1 MDKNYRLHICLNEIG
16 LRAQYYKLDSQPNW
30 RDLYDLLVGTRIFPL
45 IMNKIF
51 V

>member
-1 MDKNYRLHICLNEIG
+1 MVEIYRLHMCLNKIG
-16 LRAQYYKLDSQPNW
+16 LRAQYYKLNSQPNW
-30 RDLYDLLVGTRIFPL
+30 KDLYDLLVSTRIFTL